1 VLDKTGTLTTGAVRL
16 LRIDSLRGD
25 APQACLALAA
35 ALEAGSAHPIAAALR
50 LHAAPAVAARDIVA
64 VPGQGVEGT
73 VDGKRYRLGR
83 PAWVDEICATPCP
96 GGAATDG
103 ATLVALADEA
113 GPLARLQFGDALR
126 DSAARLVASLRG
138 AGLRVS
144 LVSGD
149 GPAAVARV
157 AAAVG
162 IDDWRA
168 EVSPEDKRAFVAA
181 LQRRGA
187 IVAMIGDGVNDAPSL
202 ACADVSLTLGS
213 AAALTQWSADVVVLG
228 DDLGGVAF
236 ALRAARRAV
245 RVIRQNLGWALA
257 YNAFAIPLAASG
269 ELSPVAAA
277 IGMSASSLIVVGNA
291 WRLAR
296 PGASA
301 AERSGAHARQPRAA
315 SAAC

>member
-1 VLDKTGTLTTGAVRL
+1 
-16 LRIDSLRGD
+16 
-25 APQACLALAA
+25 
-35 ALEAGSAHPIAAALR
+35 
-50 LHAAPAVAARDIVA
+50 
-64 VPGQGVEGT
+64 
-73 VDGKRYRLGR
+73 
-83 PAWVDEICATPCP
+83 
-96 GGAATDG
+96 
-103 ATLVALADEA
+103 
-113 GPLARLQFGDALR
+113 
-126 DSAARLVASLRG
+126 
-138 AGLRVS
+138 
-144 LVSGD
+144 
-149 GPAAVARV
+149 
-157 AAAVG
+157 
-162 IDDWRA
+162 
-168 EVSPEDKRAFVAA
+168 
-181 LQRRGA
+181 
-187 IVAMIGDGVNDAPSL
+187 
-202 ACADVSLTLGS
+202 VSLTLGS

-236 ALRAARRAV
+236 ALRAARRAF